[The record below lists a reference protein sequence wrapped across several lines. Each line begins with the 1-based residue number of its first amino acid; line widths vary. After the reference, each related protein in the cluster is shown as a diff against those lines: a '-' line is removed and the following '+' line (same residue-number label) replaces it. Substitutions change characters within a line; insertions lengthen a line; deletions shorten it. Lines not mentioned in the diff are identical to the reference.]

1 MLLILIIRRKYIGK
15 NQDTTYRYYKR
26 NCNNMYYFRT
36 SWKCTYNSVVFTF
49 HVPVFFF
56 ITGYF
61 TNTNLCIKDFIKNKT
76 RTLLVPYVFTSFL
89 IILLSTL
96 EYLVFVDKTA
106 SWQAL
111 TGWLYAWISPA
122 VLCYLWKIYCYYFRY
137 NNLRKLEPAP

>member
-1 MLLILIIRRKYIGK
+1 M
-15 NQDTTYRYYKR
+15 
-26 NCNNMYYFRT
+26 
-36 SWKCTYNSVVFTF
+36 
-49 HVPVFFF
+49 
-56 ITGYF
+56 
-61 TNTNLCIKDFIKNKT
+61 IKDFIKNKT

-89 IILLSTL
+89 IILLGTL

-111 TGWLYAWISPA
+111 TGWLYAWISPI